1 MKKIKSIITI
11 LAVLIMASSCQKE
24 LDLKPHQS
32 LLSKEALRTDANIK
46 IVLVGAYAALRSDYD
61 HGGIILRN
69 SELTGADGEISWQG
83 TYNAPREIYNQQIIS
98 ANGDIT
104 AQWMDGYNTIN
115 ICNNI
120 LSVIDTVVEADRDRV
135 KGEVLFI
142 RSLIFFD
149 MVRFYALPYEVG
161 DANTQYGVP
170 LVLTPTLVIS
180 DGLKVGRNTVQEVYT
195 KVIAD
200 LELAATLLPSKD
212 PDIPAGKNTVYATS
226 GVANALLARVYL
238 QKGDYA
244 KARDAANKVIGSE
257 LYELTPTYAGAFN
270 NTTYSTEDIFGAKFT
285 DKDGVNPMT
294 EFWSTLEYGGRDGDI
309 EIMQEHLDLYQAEDA
324 RLALFWDDGYGM
336 RSGKWNTMNGV
347 VNLFRLAEMY
357 LVRAECNKR
366 LGTTVGDTP
375 LNDFNMIHTRAGLPA
390 AESVTL
396 DDILYERRLE
406 LAHEGFK
413 IHDMKRLKRNVGD
426 MPYNDPQL
434 VYPIPAREISANPA
448 IAGQQNPGY

>member
-1 MKKIKSIITI
+1 MKKIQSIIAI
-11 LAVLIMASSCQKE
+11 VAVFFLAISCQKE
-24 LDLKPHQS
+24 LDLKPYQS
-32 LLSKEALRTDANIK
+32 ILSADALSSDANIK

-69 SELTGADGEISWQG
+69 SELTGANGEISWQG
-83 TYNAPREIYNQQIIS
+83 TYNAPREIYNHQIIS

-104 AQWMDGYNTIN
+104 TQWMDSYNTIN

-120 LSVIDTVVEADRDRV
+120 LSVIDTVIEADRDRV
-135 KGEVLFI
+135 EGEALFI
-142 RSLIFFD
+142 RSLVYFD
-149 MVRFYALPYEVG
+149 LVRFYALPYEAG
-161 DANTQYGVP
+161 GPNTQYGVP
-170 LVLTPTLVIS
+170 LVLVPTITMT

-195 KVIAD
+195 KVIID
-200 LELAATLLPSKD
+200 LERAATLLPD
-212 PDIPAGKNTVYATS
+212 ENGVYATV

-238 QKGDYA
+238 QKGDFA
-244 KARDAANKVIGSE
+244 KARDAANKVIGSD
-257 LYELTPTYAGAFN
+257 LYSLVPTYAKAFN
-270 NTTYSTEDIFGAKFT
+270 NTEYTSEDIFGAKFT
-285 DKDGVNPMT
+285 SKDGVNPMT
-294 EFWSTLEYGGRDGDI
+294 EFWSTTDYGGRDGDI
-309 EIMQEHLDLYQAEDA
+309 EIMQEHLDLYDENDD
-324 RLALFWDDGYGM
+324 RLALFWDDGYGV
-336 RSGKWNTMNGV
+336 RSGKWNTMFGV

-357 LVRAECNKR
+357 LVRSECNKR
-366 LGTTVGDTP
+366 LGTAIGDTP

-390 AESVTL
+390 VGSVTL

-434 VYPIPAREISANPA
+434 VYPIPEREISANPA